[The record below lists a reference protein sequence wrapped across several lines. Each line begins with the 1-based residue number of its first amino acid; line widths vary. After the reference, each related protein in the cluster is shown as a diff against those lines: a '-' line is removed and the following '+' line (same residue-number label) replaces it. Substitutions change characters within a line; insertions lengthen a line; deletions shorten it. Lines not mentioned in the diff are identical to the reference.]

1 MSRRDTSHETVRR
14 SLERDGW
21 TITHD
26 PYLIRLGDLPMGI
39 DLGAEK
45 LIAADRDNRRIAVE
59 VKSFVGTSDLST
71 FHTALGQYLNYQF
84 ALDEEE
90 PERSLYRAVPTE
102 TWESFFARPA
112 IRQVCARFGIKILVF
127 SVDAEIVSWI
137 E

>member
-1 MSRRDTSHETVRR
+1 MSRRDTSHDTVRR

-26 PYLIRLGDLPMGI
+26 PYPVRLGDLPMGI

-45 LIAADRDNRRIAVE
+45 LIAADRNDRKIAVE
-59 VKSFVGTSDLST
+59 IKSFVTTSDLST

-90 PERSLYRAVPTE
+90 PDRSLYLAVPAE
-102 TWESFFARPA
+102 TWESFFVRPA
-112 IRQVCARFGIKILVF
+112 IRQVCARYGVKTLVYT
-127 SVDAEIVSWI
+127 VDAEIVSWI
-137 E
+137 D

>member
-1 MSRRDTSHETVRR
+1 MSRRDTSHDTVRR

-26 PYLIRLGDLPMGI
+26 PYPIRLGDLPMGI

-45 LIAADRDNRRIAVE
+45 LIAADRHDRKIAVE
-59 VKSFVGTSDLST
+59 IKSFVKTSDLST

-90 PERSLYRAVPTE
+90 PERSLYLAVPTE

-112 IRQVCARFGIKILVF
+112 IRQVCVRYGVKILVF